1 MFKDTSRS
9 ICCLV
14 VIFTCTDYCV
24 LVIQVY
30 IYISLYFFQTII
42 LALLMKYL
50 GHKQAIVFGL
60 LFESIQLACYGFGS
74 EDWWVNSVFWLSWTI
89 VSILDLSFFV
99 CCPLMVVKI
108 FYWELIKEAT
118 ISAQSSIFVLEC
130 LYT

>member
-74 EDWWVNSVFWLSWTI
+74 EDW
-89 VSILDLSFFV
+89 
-99 CCPLMVVKI
+99 
-108 FYWELIKEAT
+108 
-118 ISAQSSIFVLEC
+118 
-130 LYT
+130 